1 MGKWTD
7 YLKGSNSKHVISLD
21 EIGLDFSITV
31 RNMSVYTPVQVHDM
45 INTANKIA
53 IDRLQVKNEAY
64 KVASEDLKEKV
75 EAKEM
80 TEDEMYLELDS
91 LAYSEPI
98 GLTSIHH
105 MLILEWNLTDPE
117 TEEVFEI
124 PSENPDVLFRIPV
137 GVQTY
142 IRTKLDAY
150 IDDPESIIPKESA
163 TS

>member
-7 YLKGSNSKHVISLD
+7 YLQGSSSKHVISLE
-21 EIGLDFSITV
+21 EIGLDFSVTV

-45 INTANKIA
+45 IAKANRIA
-53 IDRLQVKNEAY
+53 IDRLKVKNDAY
-64 KVASEDLKEKV
+64 KVASEAMQVKV

-80 TEDEMYLELDS
+80 TEDEMYLDLDS
-91 LAYSEPI
+91 LEYSEPI

-105 MLILEWNLTDPE
+105 MLILKWNITDPE
-117 TEEVFEI
+117 TDELFQI
-124 PSENPDVLFRIPV
+124 PSEDPDVLFRIPV

-142 IRTKLDAY
+142 IRTKLDEY
-150 IDDPESIIPKESA
+150 IEDPESIIPKESA